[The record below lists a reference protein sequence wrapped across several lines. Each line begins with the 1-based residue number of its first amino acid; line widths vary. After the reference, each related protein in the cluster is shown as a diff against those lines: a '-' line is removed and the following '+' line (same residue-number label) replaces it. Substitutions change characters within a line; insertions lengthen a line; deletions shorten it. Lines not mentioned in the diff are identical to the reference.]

1 MTVTPTM
8 SSGEEPTDGKRSDG
22 EVTHVNDERAFDRR
36 STLEGTVVRYDDRPD
51 ACTIHPS
58 DPTERERTTTW
69 ITARGED
76 YVSAIAWR

>member
-1 MTVTPTM
+1 M
-8 SSGEEPTDGKRSDG
+8 SSGEEPTDRKRFDG
-22 EVTHVNDERAFDRR
+22 EVTHADAESAFERR

-51 ACTIHPS
+51 TCTIHPS
-58 DPTERERTTTW
+58 DPTEHERTTAW